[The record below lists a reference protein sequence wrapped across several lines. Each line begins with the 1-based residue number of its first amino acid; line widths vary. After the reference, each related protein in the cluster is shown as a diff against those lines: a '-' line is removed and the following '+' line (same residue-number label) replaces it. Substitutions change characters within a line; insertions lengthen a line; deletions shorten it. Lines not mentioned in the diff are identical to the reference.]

1 MERNKLSD
9 EQLAD
14 LVMQLNGEIQPI
26 GETTI
31 DDIRFSNLIRLQNM
45 MELLLGEIIEV
56 CKYCDRYE
64 YSMSKAGKQVLN
76 WITDTQ
82 TLLSDTIANCTG
94 DPQNETDN

>member
-14 LVMQLNGEIQPI
+14 LVMQLNGEINPI
-26 GETTI
+26 GETNI
-31 DDIRFSNLIRLQNM
+31 DDIRFNNLIRLQNI

-64 YSMSKAGKQVLN
+64 YSMSKAGKQTLN

-82 TLLSDTIANCTG
+82 IWLSNVVSDYRG
-94 DPQNETDN
+94 DNQNETDN

>member
-14 LVMQLNGEIQPI
+14 LVMQLNGEINPI

-31 DDIRFSNLIRLQNM
+31 DSIRFNNLIQLQNI
-45 MELLLGEIIEV
+45 MELLMGEIIEV
-56 CKYCDRYE
+56 CKYCDRQE
-64 YSMSKAGKQVLN
+64 YSMSKAGKQALN

-82 TLLSDTIANCTG
+82 IRLIDTISDRIG
-94 DPQNETDN
+94 DNQNETNN